1 MDSAPPLR
9 KIAKERMRHST
20 SDIPRWYAV
29 ALKSRG
35 QRSIFLAMRK
45 TGGALVIVF
54 SFLFLPVRVGEAG
67 PATLSVDELTRALA
81 AEEYSVLKPAGA
93 AAIEPLLTLYQAGD
107 PDMRRRVA
115 NALYY
120 LSIKSPRARAVLM
133 TDVHT
138 THEHLRLAVQWALG
152 RVSDDVEVVRVL
164 LNNMENDPNPLFRDK
179 AACALAYDQ
188 VHLSE
193 KQQVL
198 LLEGLVRALEND
210 KDDVRRIAL
219 QALQIRTGQTKGFL
233 PDAPVNTRQS
243 AVQRW
248 KAWVAE
254 YRKNIYGE

>member
-1 MDSAPPLR
+1 MLR
-9 KIAKERMRHST
+9 KRSPC
-20 SDIPRWYAV
+20 DIPRLSAIV
-29 ALKSRG
+29 LKGRG

-45 TGGALVIVF
+45 TWCAIVIVF
-54 SFLFLPVRVGEAG
+54 SCLLLPGIQESTA
-67 PATLSVDELTRALA
+67 ATALSLNEIKRALA
-81 AEEYSVLKPAGA
+81 TEEYSVLKPVGA
-93 AAIEPLLTLYQAGD
+93 EAIEPLLTIYQSGD
-107 PDMRRRVA
+107 LDMRRRVA

-120 LSIKSPRARAVLM
+120 LSIKSPRARAVLI

-198 LLEGLVRALEND
+198 LLEGLIRALESE

-219 QALQIRTGQTKGFL
+219 QALQIRTGQTKDFV
-233 PDAPVNTRQS
+233 PHAPASTRQP

-254 YRKNIYGE
+254 YRKNIYGD